1 MFQHDALEQAVTHD
15 AIEVA
20 AFLLEAGADVTYRIG
35 HETYL
40 FTVSGSVRW
49 KEVVL
54 RVRC

>member
-1 MFQHDALEQAVTHD
+1 MTHD